1 MSKSRKKDD
10 GRSTVYNNITTEEKM
25 KRVNPENLE
34 LQKDF
39 LDYLSSIDRSKG
51 TIYQYNAN
59 LRIFWCWNL
68 EFNRNKPFTK
78 LTKREVAR
86 FQNHAL
92 TEWGWSPKRL
102 RTVKATIS
110 SLANFIENILDDEY
124 VGYKPIIKKI
134 ESPAD
139 IVVRKKTIFTK
150 NELQRL
156 LNKLTESGK
165 YDMAC
170 MLSLAMNSGR
180 RKAELPRFKVDY
192 FKDEYLICD
201 GAIYR
206 TPEEVVTKG
215 RGSNGKTLT
224 LYTLAKPFKPYL
236 DMWLEERNRLGI
248 KSQWLFPKRI
258 GLKYIDKPMPVSTL
272 NSWANTFT
280 DLLKGT
286 GKRFYW
292 HSLRHYLTTS
302 LLESNLPE
310 SVVQNFIGWDS
321 PEMLGEYDDRT
332 KDAQFSDYFGADGVK
347 NTRRTS
353 LEEL

>member
-1 MSKSRKKDD
+1 MSKSSKKGE
-10 GRSTVYNNITTEEKM
+10 GRSTVYNYITSEEKL
-25 KRVNPENLE
+25 KQVNPENLE

-59 LRIFWCWNL
+59 LNIFWCWNL
-68 EFNRNKPFTK
+68 EFNKNKPFIK
-78 LTKREVAR
+78 LTKREVSR
-86 FQNHAL
+86 FQTHAL
-92 TEWGWSPKRL
+92 NEWGWSPKRL

-124 VGYKPIIKKI
+124 EGYKPIIKKI

-139 IVVRKKTIFTK
+139 VAVRKKSIYTK
-150 NELQRL
+150 KELQRIL
-156 LNKLTESGK
+156 DNLVEEGH
-165 YDMAC
+165 YDRAC
-170 MLSLAMNSGR
+170 ALSLAMNSGR
-180 RKAELPRFKVDY
+180 RKAELTRFKVNY

-215 RGSNGKTLT
+215 RGSLGKMLT

-236 DMWLEERNRLGI
+236 DMWLEERERRGI
-248 KSQWLFPKRI
+248 KSKWLFPRYA
-258 GLKYIDKPMPVSTL
+258 GGGKYEDKPIRASTL
-272 NSWANTFT
+272 TAWGNAF
-280 DLLKGT
+280 LKIP
-286 GKRFYW
+286 GKPFYW
-292 HSLRHYLTTS
+292 HSMRHYLTTT

-321 PEMLGEYDDRT
+321 AEMLGHYDDRT
-332 KDAQFSDYFGADGVK
+332 KDAQFEEYFGSDGIK
-347 NTRRTS
+347 NKRKLS
-353 LEEL
+353 LTEL